1 MISTTMFRRS
11 AALLL
16 AVATMGVMQLAPTAQ
31 AAPVSDQLNAG
42 GEYFPVDPVRVFDNK
57 DDRLQGNDEIEVD
70 VVGVSGIPESGV
82 LAVAVN
88 VTIAD
93 APGRGFVSVR
103 PSDFDTGGEA
113 GSSLLNFQYE
123 GHTVPNFGIIGVGAD
138 GKLTVQVESNVP
150 GDARIIVDVFGF
162 VATSSFDDA
171 NDEGARMKTV
181 TPERILDT
189 RIGPVPAGYA
199 IGNPL
204 NVQETITVPVRGQG
218 PVPDDEN
225 VSAVVV
231 NLTGINNREGNAQTY
246 LAASADPVPAG
257 QAEAESSSGNY
268 PKGVVKASLAIVPM
282 NDDGTISIFNR
293 SGAIHVALDV
303 VGYLIEGVDQTSY
316 TGRIVPLEAPFRS
329 FDTRDAEFGNT
340 KLGRS
345 AWEEWSFED
354 FVNSVRLDDVAVG
367 SQSGLFGNLTAVGL
381 ERSDPTQPV
390 KSFLTLNPTNDDFDY
405 TKQPGNSNLNFDEGG
420 AVANSSIVT
429 FGTRGEDD
437 NMVSAYKANG
447 RTHYILDV
455 YAVILD

>member
-16 AVATMGVMQLAPTAQ
+16 AVATLGVTQLAPTAQ
-31 AAPVSDQLNAG
+31 AAPGELNAG
-42 GEYFPVDPVRVFDNK
+42 GEYFPVTPERVFDNT
-57 DDRLQGNDEIEVD
+57 DDRLQGNGEIEVD
-70 VVGVSGIPESGV
+70 ILGVGGIPESGV

-123 GHTVPNFGIIGVGAD
+123 GHTVPNFGIIGVGSE
-138 GKLTVQVESNVP
+138 GKLTVQVQSNVP

-171 NDEGARMKTV
+171 DDQGARMETV

-189 RIGPVPAGYA
+189 REGPVPAGYTV
-199 IGNPL
+199 GDPL

-225 VSAVVV
+225 ISAVVV
-231 NLTGINNREGNAQTY
+231 NMTGINNRAGNARTY
-246 LAASADPVPAG
+246 LAASADPVPEG
-257 QAEAESSSGNY
+257 QAEADSSNGNY
-268 PKGVVKASLAIVPM
+268 PEDVVKANLAIVPLS
-282 NDDGTISIFNR
+282 DDGTISIFNR
-293 SGAIHVALDV
+293 NGAIHVALDV
-303 VGYLIEGVDQTSY
+303 VGYMVEGVDQTSR
-316 TGRIVPLEAPFRS
+316 TGRIVPLESPFRS

-340 KLGRS
+340 KLGFS
-345 AWEEWSFED
+345 AWEDWSFED

-381 ERSDPTQPV
+381 ERIFPTQPV
-390 KSFLTLNPTNDDFDY
+390 KSFLTLNPAADGAFAE
-405 TKQPGNSNLNFDEGG
+405 QPENSNLNFDEGG
-420 AVANSSIVT
+420 PVANSSIVT
-429 FGTRGEDD
+429 FGTKGEDD
-437 NMVSAYKANG
+437 NMVSAYNANG